1 MPGLVK
7 TPRLRQASRI
17 MPNIDGDVVSDLGP
31 QAAPAPLRNE
41 VNTLARNLG
50 QQILRLSG
58 PAAFALADD
67 IRTSVKDIRK
77 AAGQGDASQ
86 AEALHV
92 RIAGLSTAQAEGL
105 VSAFSLYFHLV
116 NVAEERQR
124 ARVNAERE
132 ANSSAA
138 QPRRESLMAMVGTL
152 KANGFSYDEAVDL
165 LSCVQLHLTFTA
177 HPTETRRRTVR
188 QHLEQIEQALERKND
203 EEIAARI
210 GLLWATREL
219 RQSRPTVE
227 DEVRGSLH
235 YLPQVLW
242 QTLPR
247 LVDGLEQAVLAHY
260 GQRPTL
266 PPPVVFRSW
275 IGGDRDGN
283 PNVVA
288 PVTAWAQAYA
298 REQAVTGYRQ
308 ELDTLL
314 RDLSLS
320 SHRVSVPAALQAR
333 LSDALAILPQD
344 THEVDEPLRSL
355 CRLMQSRLS
364 SPTQPYENNQ
374 QLFEDVKLLKEA
386 LQSLH
391 LDEAARCLVRPFEVR
406 AQSFGLDLVTLDLR
420 EESRAHTEAVAELFA
435 AAGVTDKYGEFDPAQ
450 REALLTKEL
459 ASRRPLAPVAW
470 KPQTRA
476 LQVALESLRVWNAR
490 GAYVVSMTR
499 SAADMLE
506 VLLLARE
513 VGLFVPGQ
521 ALPFDVVP
529 LFETLADLE
538 NAASTVGKLLSQPAF
553 AAHAKGRGGLEV
565 MIGYSDSNKD
575 AGFLAAN
582 WALYRAQEEVAA
594 EAKKF
599 GVTVWFFHGR
609 GTSTARGGGS
619 AGRALASLPPGTVGY
634 RMRLTEQGEALSD
647 RYSHPQFAHRHL
659 EQLLFHLSLAAA
671 RDVRGEHQD
680 VPESWRQALN
690 DASAT
695 STAAYRAL
703 LAMPG
708 FFEFY
713 EQFTPIR
720 EIGALKIASR
730 PVYRSGRVRELRDLR
745 AIPWVMSWTQVR
757 LPVPSFFGVAE
768 GLRQLPVALRRQ
780 MLAQWPFF
788 ASTLDS
794 AATALGKADL
804 LVANEYLSLVEP
816 RLGGT
821 FYPLLR
827 QAFDDA
833 RNLLEETFEGPLL
846 AKHPT
851 LARQIDL
858 RNPYVDPIGRIQ
870 VELLRRLRACAP
882 DDPART
888 ELERAL
894 MGSLVGVAAGL
905 RNAG

>member
-1 MPGLVK
+1 
-7 TPRLRQASRI
+7 
-17 MPNIDGDVVSDLGP
+17 MPNRDLDVAIELGTEAAP
-31 QAAPAPLRNE
+31 APAPLRSE
-41 VNTLARNLG
+41 VNALARTLG
-50 QQILRLSG
+50 QQIQALSG
-58 PAAFALADD
+58 ADALALADE
-67 IRTSVKDIRK
+67 IRSSVKDIRK
-77 AAGQGDASQ
+77 SKSAADANDSHCAL
-86 AEALHV
+86 AEDLRK
-92 RIAGLSTAQAEGL
+92 RIGRLSTKDAEGL
-105 VSAFSLYFHLV
+105 VSAFSLYFHLI

-132 ANSSAA
+132 SNSSAEH
-138 QPRRESLMAMVGTL
+138 PRRESLMSMVGTL
-152 KANGFSYDEAVDL
+152 KQTGFSYEQAVDL
-165 LSCVQLHLTFTA
+165 LSKVQLHLTFTA

-188 QHLEQIEQALERKND
+188 QHLEQIEQALERKSHK
-203 EEIAARI
+203 EHKARV
-210 GLLWATREL
+210 GLLWSTREL
-219 RQSRPTVE
+219 RQTRPSVQ

-242 QTLPR
+242 ITIPR
-247 LVDGLEQAVLAHY
+247 LVDGLEEAVLAHY
-260 GQRPTL
+260 GERPTL

-288 PVTAWAQAYA
+288 EVTKWAQSFA
-298 REQAVTGYRQ
+298 RQQAAKGYVN
-308 ELDTLL
+308 ELELL
-314 RDLSLS
+314 VRDLSLS
-320 SHRVSVPAALQAR
+320 AERVAIPAALQTRLEEALAR
-333 LSDALAILPQD
+333 LPSS
-344 THEVDEPLRSL
+344 ERSMDEPLRDL
-355 CRLMQSRLS
+355 CRLMQNRLRAIEADE
-364 SPTQPYENNQ
+364 PQAYKTNEE
-374 QLFEDVKLLKEA
+374 LFADISLLADA
-386 LQSLH
+386 LRALSLP
-391 LDEAARCLVRPFEVR
+391 DAEQFFVRPFEVR
-406 AQSFGLDLVTLDLR
+406 ARTFGLDLVSLDLR

-435 AAGVTDKYGEFDPAQ
+435 CSGVTDSYATLNSEE
-450 REALLTKEL
+450 RETLLATEL
-459 ASRRPLAPVAW
+459 ASRRPLAPVGW
-470 KPQTRA
+470 QPQSRA
-476 LQVALESLRVWNAR
+476 LRVALESLRAWKAH

-513 VGLFVPGQ
+513 VGLYTPGA

-529 LFETLADLE
+529 LFETLADLQ
-538 NAASTVGKLLSQPAF
+538 NAPATVNRLLSQPAF
-553 AAHAKGRGGLEV
+553 ASHVRLRGGLEV

-582 WALYRAQEEVAA
+582 WALYRAQEEIAA
-594 EAKKF
+594 QAKRH

-647 RYSHPQFAHRHL
+647 RYSHPEFAHRHL
-659 EQLLFHLSLAAA
+659 EQLLYHLSLAAA
-671 RDVRGEHQD
+671 REVKGEHRD
-680 VPESWRQALN
+680 VPQEWVAAV
-690 DASAT
+690 DAASET

-703 LAMPG
+703 LATPG

-757 LPVPSFFGVAE
+757 LPVPSFFGVTE
-768 GLRQLPVALRRQ
+768 GLKQLPLDVRRK

-804 LVANEYLSLVEP
+804 LVAEEYLSLVEP
-816 RLGGT
+816 SLART
-821 FYPLLR
+821 FYPMLR
-827 QAFDDA
+827 TAFDEVRA
-833 RNLLEETFEGPLL
+833 LLEETFESRLL

-870 VELLRRLRACAP
+870 VELLRRLRACSAE
-882 DDPART
+882 DPERA
-888 ELERAL
+888 ELERTL
-894 MGSLVGVAAGL
+894 MGSLVGVAAGV

>member
-1 MPGLVK
+1 
-7 TPRLRQASRI
+7 
-17 MPNIDGDVVSDLGP
+17 MPNRDIDVAIELGTEAAP
-31 QAAPAPLRNE
+31 APAPLRFE
-41 VNTLARNLG
+41 VNTLARALG
-50 QQILRLSG
+50 QQILALSG
-58 PAAFALADD
+58 SSSFDLADQ
-67 IRTSVKDIRK
+67 IRSSVKEIRK
-77 AAGQGDASQ
+77 SKNSDGAPPAPGSL
-86 AEALHV
+86 AEVLRK
-92 RIAGLSTAQAEGL
+92 RIGTLSTKDAEDL
-105 VSAFSLYFHLV
+105 VSAFSLYFHLI

-132 ANSSAA
+132 SNSSA
-138 QPRRESLMAMVGTL
+138 QHPRRESLMSMVGTL
-152 KANGFSYDEAVDL
+152 KHNGFSYEQAVDL
-165 LSCVQLHLTFTA
+165 LSKVQLHLTFTA

-188 QHLEQIEQALERKND
+188 QQLEQIEQALERKNLK
-203 EEIAARI
+203 ELNARI
-210 GLLWATREL
+210 GLLWSTREL
-219 RQSRPTVE
+219 RKSRPSVQ

-242 QTLPR
+242 LTLPR
-247 LVDGLEQAVLAHY
+247 LVDGLEEAVHAHY
-260 GQRPTL
+260 GLRPTL

-288 PVTAWAQAYA
+288 EVTQWAQSFA
-298 REQAVTGYRQ
+298 RNQASQGYLR
-308 ELDTLL
+308 ELELL
-314 RDLSLS
+314 VRDLSLS
-320 SHRVSVPAALQAR
+320 TERVKIPDALQIR
-333 LSDALAILPQD
+333 LNEALSALPSAD
-344 THEVDEPLRSL
+344 RLIDEPLRDL
-355 CRLMQSRLS
+355 CRLMQFRLRANETGEAES
-364 SPTQPYENNQ
+364 YATN
-374 QLFEDVKLLKEA
+374 EA
-386 LQSLH
+386 LFADISLLAESLRALSLPDAEQSF
-391 LDEAARCLVRPFEVR
+391 VRPFEVR
-406 AQSFGLDLVTLDLR
+406 ARTFGLDLVTLDLR

-435 AAGVTDKYGEFDPAQ
+435 CSGLTESYATLNAVD
-450 REALLTKEL
+450 REALLVTEL
-459 ASRRPLAPVAW
+459 ASRRPLAPVGW
-470 KPQTRA
+470 QPQSRA
-476 LQVALESLRVWNAR
+476 LRVALESLRAWKAH

-506 VLLLARE
+506 VFLLARE
-513 VGLFVPGQ
+513 VGLYTPGA

-538 NAASTVGKLLSQPAF
+538 NAPATVNRLLSQPVF
-553 AAHAKGRGGLEV
+553 AAHVRSRGGLEV

-582 WALYRAQEEVAA
+582 WALYRAQEEIAIQ
-594 EAKKF
+594 AKRH

-647 RYSHPQFAHRHL
+647 RYSHPEFAHRHL
-659 EQLLFHLSLAAA
+659 EQLLYHLSLAAA
-671 RDVRGEHQD
+671 RDVKGEHRD
-680 VPESWRQALN
+680 VSTEWVAAMD
-690 DASAT
+690 DAAKT

-703 LAMPG
+703 LAVPG

-757 LPVPSFFGVAE
+757 LPVPSFFGVTE
-768 GLRQLPVALRRQ
+768 GLKQLPVEVRRK
-780 MLAQWPFF
+780 MLSQWPFF

-804 LVANEYLSLVEP
+804 LVAEEYLSLVEP
-816 RLGGT
+816 GLAQT
-821 FYPLLR
+821 FYPMLR
-827 QAFDDA
+827 TAFDEGRA
-833 RNLLEETFEGPLL
+833 LLEETFETRLL

-870 VELLRRLRACAP
+870 VELLRRLRACEP
-882 DDPART
+882 DDPERAS
-888 ELERAL
+888 LERAL
-894 MGSLVGVAAGL
+894 MGSLVGVAAGV